1 MKFLILDFESH
12 SINSV
17 TWYDMYAHFW
27 KCGIS
32 GHYTQFYLGPCW
44 RLVVALNQSNWT
56 CPDGPWKMIFAT
68 HSWVHT
74 SEIVWPTFLFV
85 SRFLRFFFQSQQL
98 GWRRSLTRLSNRL
111 IRIFPTVPPKTWSR
125 VVSIWKILCIA
136 KVQFLLEHTWK
147 NWSTQKFA
155 CLKNRL

>member
-1 MKFLILDFESH
+1 MHTESYLFQNNHSYSIFNLKPKYLKEIGGLFFLFSIFEH
-12 SINSV
+12 
-17 TWYDMYAHFW
+17 MYAHFW

-85 SRFLRFFFQSQQL
+85 SRFLRFFFSKSTIGMTSIVDTVIESIDSYFSDSSPEDLVQS
-98 GWRRSLTRLSNRL
+98 G
-111 IRIFPTVPPKTWSR
+111 K
-125 VVSIWKILCIA
+125 
-136 KVQFLLEHTWK
+136 H
-147 NWSTQKFA
+147 
-155 CLKNRL
+155 LKNPMYR